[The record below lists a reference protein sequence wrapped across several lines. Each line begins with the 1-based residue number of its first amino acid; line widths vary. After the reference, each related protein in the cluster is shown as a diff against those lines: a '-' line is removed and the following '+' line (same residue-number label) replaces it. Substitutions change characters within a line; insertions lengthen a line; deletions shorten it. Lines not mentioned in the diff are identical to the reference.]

1 MHILIIED
9 EQQLCQSIAEG
20 LRMDGYEADTCF
32 DGDEG
37 LELCL
42 VENYDLI
49 LLDLNLP
56 GVDGLEI
63 LQPVSG
69 IRYFHSRFDPI
80 CQRTDPGQG

>member
-1 MHILIIED
+1 MKAAFASL
-9 EQQLCQSIAEG
+9 
-20 LRMDGYEADTCF
+20 LRRDFVWMAMKRTTCF

-56 GVDGLEI
+56 GVDGLESCASFGNPI
-63 LQPVSG
+63 LPLP
-69 IRYFHSRFDPI
+69 F
-80 CQRTDPGQG
+80 

>member
-9 EQQLCQSIAEG
+9 EKQLCQSIAEG

-63 LQPVSG
+63 LPENFSSVEAIANIITKSG
-69 IRYFHSRFDPI
+69 G
-80 CQRTDPGQG
+80 TV

>member
-9 EQQLCQSIAEG
+9 EKQLCQSIAEG

-56 GVDGLEI
+56 GVA
-63 LQPVSG
+63 PVSG
-69 IRYFHSRFDPI
+69 IRYFHSRFDPL